1 MKTKNILLI
10 VAAIIIIPI
19 IFIGGLITGDL
30 YNVTDILC
38 PTSAEPYILENEF
51 KSNEGI
57 IIPKG
62 TIVPIRNCEY
72 MQRIDYQ
79 FIIDKSVKL
88 NEYNGIP
95 PDNYGFSELYASE

>member
-10 VAAIIIIPI
+10 AATIIFIPI

-38 PTSAEPYILENEF
+38 PTTAEPYILESEY

-62 TIVPIRNCEY
+62 TIVPLRNCEY
-72 MQRIDYQ
+72 MQRIDYE
-79 FIIDKSVKL
+79 FAIDKSVKL
-88 NEYNGIP
+88 TKYNGIL
-95 PDNYGFSELYASE
+95 PDNYGFTDLYPTE